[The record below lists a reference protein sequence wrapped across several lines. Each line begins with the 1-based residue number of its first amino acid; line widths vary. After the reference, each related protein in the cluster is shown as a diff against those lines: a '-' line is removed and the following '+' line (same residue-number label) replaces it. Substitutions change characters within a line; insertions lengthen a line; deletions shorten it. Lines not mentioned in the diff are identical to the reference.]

1 MATTITETRFPLDS
15 LIGRALPRTDF
26 ADAWEAPLADPAATP
41 VEIALALFARAPGWV
56 DRAMAARNWV
66 VSWFGLKT
74 PGVLSAVGSK
84 PAADYR
90 VGDRIGI
97 FEIFALSEREALLG
111 IDDSHLDVR
120 VSVLKPDAAPARYV
134 VSTCVVTHN
143 RLGRLYMLPVG
154 IAHPF
159 VVRATMRNGRI

>member
-1 MATTITETRFPLDS
+1 MATAVTATAFPLDS
-15 LIGRALPRTDF
+15 LIGRALPAVDF
-26 ADAWEAPLADPAATP
+26 ADAWTAPLGDPSVTP
-41 VEIALALFARAPGWV
+41 VEIALAVFARTPGWV
-56 DRAMAARNWV
+56 DHAMAVRNWV

-84 PAADYR
+84 PTAAYR

-97 FEIFALSEREALLG
+97 FEIFAMSDDEVLLG

-120 VSVLKPDAAPARYV
+120 VSVLKSVDGQRYV
-134 VSTCVVTHN
+134 VATSVKRHN
-143 RLGRLYMLPVG
+143 WLGRLYMLPVG

-159 VVRATMRNGRI
+159 VVRATMRNGRL